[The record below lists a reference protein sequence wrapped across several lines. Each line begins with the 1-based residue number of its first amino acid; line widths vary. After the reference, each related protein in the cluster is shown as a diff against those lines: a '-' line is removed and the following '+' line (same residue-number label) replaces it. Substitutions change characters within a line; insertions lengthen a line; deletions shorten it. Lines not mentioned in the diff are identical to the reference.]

1 MNAHERMWGGG
12 LLTWNE
18 IMICAGELV
27 GMGWGL
33 SNPDTINI
41 KSGSG
46 LICSRR
52 SITSIT
58 PNIELID

>member
-1 MNAHERMWGGG
+1 MNECGG
-12 LLTWNE
+12 
-18 IMICAGELV
+18 MVCAGELV

-41 KSGSG
+41 KTGSG